1 MTEQSLDAAV
11 AEVVTG
17 LMQVRRR
24 VDPATMMDLL
34 GSIMVEIE
42 LGLDVADEIALEM
55 RHRRR
60 SGGSVLPF
68 PSKGFDRKPENET
81 GREG

>member
-1 MTEQSLDAAV
+1 MTEHSLDAAV

-17 LMQVRRR
+17 LMQVRRS
-24 VDPATMMDLL
+24 VDPATMMDLI

-42 LGLDVADEIALEM
+42 LGLDVADEMALER

-60 SGGSVLPF
+60 PGENVVPF
-68 PSKGFDRKPENET
+68 PSIGNSRHSENL
-81 GREG
+81 EGT

>member
-1 MTEQSLDAAV
+1 MTEHSLDAAV

-42 LGLDVADEIALEM
+42 LGLDIADEVALKL
-55 RHRRR
+55 RHRSRA
-60 SGGSVLPF
+60 SGNVIAF
-68 PSKGFDRKPENET
+68 PLAGTCRPAEKPKDQ
-81 GREG
+81 GR